1 MMYGVFGHPGRLWQ
15 QGNRLGDFGI
25 NAVFIGS
32 GEIDQQT
39 IERTRAEGCRIF
51 AEFATLNGLYG
62 DL

>member
-1 MMYGVFGHPGRLWQ
+1 MYGVFGHPGRFWQ
-15 QGNRLGDFGI
+15 QGFHLGDLGV

-39 IERTRAEGCRIF
+39 IERTRAEGCQIF